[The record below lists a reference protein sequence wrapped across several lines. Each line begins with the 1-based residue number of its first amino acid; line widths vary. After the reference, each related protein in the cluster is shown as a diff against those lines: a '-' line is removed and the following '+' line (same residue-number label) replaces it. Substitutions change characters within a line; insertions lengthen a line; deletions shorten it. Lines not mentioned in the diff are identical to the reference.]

1 MIQQKLSAGVLAAIA
16 CLGLQTYSCCSAIA
30 AAATSHVVNVKTFG
44 AKGDGVTDD
53 QAALEAAFQYAAS
66 RSQVVL
72 FFPPGRYIH
81 SDLLTATN
89 TGVVGST
96 ATLVGNGDTAH
107 KSLELNG
114 KCVVSDMGF
123 EFVESSFSQTEAAI
137 IILTGSG
144 TTVSRCNFNNVVVGI
159 QFADGTTKSIASN
172 CTFTNQISGS
182 FGGVI
187 LRGDHNQVVE
197 CRFVNNNAGNSI
209 GIQTGSITN
218 GVIHGCTFSNVN
230 VAVLIASLFG
240 GPANFLQVDH
250 NVMQVGDRGITGNGG
265 TNLSFTDNR
274 ISPVAANSGTGGI
287 AVNFNHHFDNVQIRD
302 NSISGFAGNGI
313 DGAFTAANIQ
323 HNLITNCGGPGIDIT
338 DTSNGLNISL
348 NALKNCGLTTGPAV
362 IFVESGT
369 GSVAIRSNTYTGNTS
384 NLDFFIRSVPN
395 ASLSG
400 NVTNTGLGNR
410 IGP

>member
-1 MIQQKLSAGVLAAIA
+1 MIQKKLSVAALAAFA

-89 TGVVGST
+89 TGVVGSA
-96 ATLVGNGDTAH
+96 ATLVGNGVIAH
-107 KSLELNG
+107 KALELNG

-123 EFVESSFSQTEAAI
+123 EFVESAFSQSEAAI
-137 IILTGSG
+137 IVQTGSG
-144 TTVSRCNFNNVVVGI
+144 TTVSQCNFNNVVVGI
-159 QFADGTTKSIASN
+159 QFADGTTKCIASN

-187 LRGDHNQVVE
+187 LRGDHNQVVD
-197 CRFVNNNAGNSI
+197 CRFVNNNAGNSV

-250 NVMQVGDRGITGNGG
+250 NVMQVGQSGIMGNG
-265 TNLSFTDNR
+265 TNLSLTDNR
-274 ISPVAANSGTGGI
+274 ISPVTANSGTSGI
-287 AVNFNHHFDNVQIRD
+287 NVHGLDQFDNVQIRD
-302 NSISGFAGNGI
+302 NSISGFAGDGI
-313 DGAFTAANIQ
+313 DGAFIAANIQ

-338 DTSNGLNISL
+338 DTSNGLSISL

-362 IFVESGT
+362 IFVEAGT
-369 GSVAIRSNTYTGNTS
+369 GNIAIRSNTYTGNTS

-395 ASLSG
+395 ASVSG